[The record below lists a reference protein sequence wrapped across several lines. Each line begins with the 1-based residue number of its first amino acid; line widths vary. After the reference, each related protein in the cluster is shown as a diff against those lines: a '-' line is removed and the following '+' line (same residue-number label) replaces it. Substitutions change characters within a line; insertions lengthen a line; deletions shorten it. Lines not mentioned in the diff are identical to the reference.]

1 MSVRMNIHWV
11 GPLVFQQT
19 GRIISRRR
27 LELGRVGSRAASG
40 GQCRLAQLCLG
51 SLSGESHF
59 CLGAAATRG
68 LLFQPCARNCTWWV
82 VLANVCVFVF
92 CYPFHELWLSSVFHS
107 PSHPLLRIRGEGC
120 RYPSMTNLLYL
131 EFHLSQDSCQ
141 ATVVIK
147 GSCSEYM

>member
-27 LELGRVGSRAASG
+27 MELGRVGSRAASG

-92 CYPFHELWLSSVFHS
+92 YYPFSRIMVEFGFSFPLASSFENKGRGMQVSFYDQFVVFGVSSVTGFMPGYH
-107 PSHPLLRIRGEGC
+107 C
-120 RYPSMTNLLYL
+120 Y
-131 EFHLSQDSCQ
+131 
-141 ATVVIK
+141 
-147 GSCSEYM
+147 